1 MAGFRT
7 VVIQSPCKLTYK
19 DGFLII
25 RGDEVRTVHI
35 SEENYDGTLRG
46 NQSAYSKKSTAAS
59 PVGKKW

>member
-35 SEENYDGTLRG
+35 SELHTLILDTTMVTLTGYLICELMHER
-46 NQSAYSKKSTAAS
+46 
-59 PVGKKW
+59 

>member
-35 SEENYDGTLRG
+35 SELHTLILD
-46 NQSAYSKKSTAAS
+46 TTM
-59 PVGKKW
+59 